1 MGCNTKLSV
10 FLQRLVTKA
19 AVEKVG
25 FCGKS
30 NPHIIARFKGDI
42 FGILWHTNTF
52 RGIQSKALLTL
63 IDFDTH
69 KKNC

>member
-1 MGCNTKLSV
+1 M
-10 FLQRLVTKA
+10 TKA

-30 NPHIIARFKGDI
+30 YPHIIAHFKGDI

-52 RGIQSKALLTL
+52 RGIWSKALLTL
-63 IDFDTH
+63 IDFDTQ
-69 KKNC
+69 KNIDKLDLEDSGHLNSW

>member
-10 FLQRLVTKA
+10 FLQRLVTKEA

-52 RGIQSKALLTL
+52 RGI
-63 IDFDTH
+63 
-69 KKNC
+69 